1 MLATALAFA
10 KPTVLSDVGGFARWP
25 RRERECWCRPTIP
38 GALADAVNGLLS
50 TRPAG
55 AARAAAAAA
64 AAGPYS
70 WDEAARKT
78 LELYRGLTSRGAAPQ
93 SAPS

>member
-1 MLATALAFA
+1 
-10 KPTVLSDVGGFARWP
+10 VLIS
-25 RRERECWCRPTIP
+25 P
-38 GALADAVNGLLS
+38 GDPDALADAVNGLLADPD
-50 TRPAG
+50 RRLRL
-55 AARAAAAAA
+55 ARAAAAA

-78 LELYRGLTSRGAAPQ
+78 LELYRGLVYRRTVAAPQ